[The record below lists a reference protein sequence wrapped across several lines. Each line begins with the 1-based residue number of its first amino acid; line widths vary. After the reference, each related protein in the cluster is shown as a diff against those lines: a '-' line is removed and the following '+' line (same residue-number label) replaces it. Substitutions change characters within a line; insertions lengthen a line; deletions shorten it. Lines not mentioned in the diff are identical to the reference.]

1 MIRGTKI
8 LCPGFATHCN
18 LSDHHFQKFFT
29 NLRALTV
36 RSFDKPDYDLTP
48 PLTKL
53 HYWGSSDNITVEQ
66 LTRKLCFLLA
76 ITGFLCHSD
85 LHRINLGKT
94 SVTTN
99 DSQLKL
105 LIDCPKEKR
114 QGSPIE
120 RVVIINH
127 HPDPILCPVKAF
139 QSYLT
144 RVANTPCF
152 GPHPTRPSRT
162 INFLIRKLN
171 DFSVSVSVQTV
182 SRHVRSLLSLIAV
195 ADDSGVRRPPLRARA
210 VGSTNA
216 ALLGAN
222 VDDIL
227 VHGSWASSCVFD
239 NFYRLFRQTVTNFTS
254 MALSWSEVSNY

>member
-1 MIRGTKI
+1 MILASLTLSPSEGVRDPSGADNWPEVRPSRRDKDTTELETDIGENKA
-8 LCPGFATHCN
+8 LCLGFATHCN
-18 LSDHHFQKFFT
+18 LSDHHFQKLFI

-48 PLTKL
+48 LLTKL
-53 HYWGSSDNITVEQ
+53 HYWGSNDNITVEQ
-66 LTRKLCFLLA
+66 LTRELCFLLA
-76 ITGFLCHSD
+76 ITGFLRHSD

-94 SVTTN
+94 SVTAN

-144 RVANTPCF
+144 RVANAPCF

-171 DFSVSVSVQTV
+171 DFSVSVSV
-182 SRHVRSLLSLIAV
+182 LLRIHKIIV
-195 ADDSGVRRPPLRARA
+195 
-210 VGSTNA
+210 T
-216 ALLGAN
+216 
-222 VDDIL
+222 
-227 VHGSWASSCVFD
+227 
-239 NFYRLFRQTVTNFTS
+239 LF
-254 MALSWSEVSNY
+254 